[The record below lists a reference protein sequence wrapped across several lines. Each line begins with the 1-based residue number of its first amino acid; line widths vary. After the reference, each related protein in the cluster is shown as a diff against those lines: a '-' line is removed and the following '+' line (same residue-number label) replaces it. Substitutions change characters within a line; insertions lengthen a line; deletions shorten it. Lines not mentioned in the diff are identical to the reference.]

1 MTKKTRTTSLILILV
16 VALLAAI
23 VAGTSVSRY
32 VFDSNDNIVGTFTNL
47 YFSHNGDGT
56 TAIMEE
62 ETPGG
67 DYVGYIS
74 LTAFNYETD
83 SNGTTHV
90 TPRQIQYRF
99 VGIGDIVGFD
109 ENTNTFTDD
118 WGTTYQL
125 DGAVVAN
132 SDNYS
137 FEPVDESGGNGYD
150 TSASGGEPYD
160 RCSLG
165 GETTTDAAGEE
176 VGVQA
181 SDTNMIKITRNA
193 DVGDLTDTETFYI
206 IIEITSPYQEYAFF
220 EVDASTSLIAVAN
233 SGTNSNDNYF
243 GYDQLTLN
251 IQTAREYGYTTDNNV
266 QVDSSLPA
274 MVTLTWTSQTA
285 VIFDYDRLITDT
297 EGNFTAL
304 TSVLTPPSTD
314 GGSFTGTWPSSGGW
328 YAVST
333 TTTTEGTTTATTT
346 VTLFLPQASN
356 LNLYFYVPESY
367 TCTIAAWF
375 YDNNNSTSANGI
387 YTYTEI
393 AGADHGGIVAET

>member
-32 VFDSNDNIVGTFTNL
+32 VFDSNDNIVGNFTNL

-62 ETPGG
+62 ETTGG

-83 SNGTTHV
+83 SNGATHV

-99 VGIGDIVGFD
+99 VGIDDIVNFD
-109 ENTNTFTDD
+109 RENNTFTDD
-118 WGTTYQL
+118 WGTVYQL
-125 DGAVVAN
+125 TNSAAVAASTYYTV
-132 SDNYS
+132 
-137 FEPVDESGGNGYD
+137 EPVDESGSVISENL
-150 TSASGGEPYD
+150 
-160 RCSLG
+160 SLG
-165 GETTTDAAGEE
+165 GQTTTDAAGEE

-233 SGTNSNDNYF
+233 SGTNSNDTYF

-297 EGNFTAL
+297 EGNFTSLAAGDI
-304 TSVLTPPSTD
+304 PSTD

-328 YAVST
+328 YAVSA
-333 TTTTEGTTTATTT
+333 TTTTEGTTTAITT

-375 YDNNNSTSANGI
+375 YDNNNGTSANGI

-393 AGADHGGIVAET
+393 AGADNDRVVADT

>member
-1 MTKKTRTTSLILILV
+1 MTKKTRTTSLILLLV
-16 VALLAAI
+16 VALLAAV

-32 VFDSNDNIVGTFTNL
+32 VFDSNDSIVGTFTNL

-62 ETPGG
+62 ETTGG

-99 VGIGDIVGFD
+99 VGIDDIVNFD
-109 ENTNTFTDD
+109 RENNTFTDD

-137 FEPVDESGGNGYD
+137 FEPVDESGSVISENL
-150 TSASGGEPYD
+150 
-160 RCSLG
+160 SLG
-165 GETTTDAAGEE
+165 GQTTTDAAGEE

-181 SDTNMIKITRNA
+181 SDTNMIKITRSA

-251 IQTAREYGYTTDNNV
+251 IQTAREYGYTTESSVD
-266 QVDSSLPA
+266 VDSSLPA

-333 TTTTEGTTTATTT
+333 TTTTDGTTTATTT

-387 YTYTEI
+387 YSYTEI
-393 AGADHGGIVAET
+393 AGADEDRVVAET

>member
-1 MTKKTRTTSLILILV
+1 MTKKTRTTSLILLLV

-32 VFDSNDNIVGTFTNL
+32 VFDSNDNIVGNFTNL
-47 YFSHNGDGT
+47 YFSHNGNGT

-62 ETPGG
+62 ETTGG

-99 VGIGDIVGFD
+99 VGIETIGL
-109 ENTNTFTDD
+109 NTDNTFTDD
-118 WGTTYQL
+118 WGTVYQL
-125 DGAVVAN
+125 TNSAAVTASTYYTV
-132 SDNYS
+132 
-137 FEPVDESGGNGYD
+137 EPVDESGGNGYD

-165 GETTTDAAGEE
+165 GQTTTDAAGEE

-181 SDTNMIKITRNA
+181 SDTNMIKITRSA
-193 DVGDLTDTETFYI
+193 SAGALSDTETFYI

-297 EGNFTAL
+297 EGNFTSLAAGDI
-304 TSVLTPPSTD
+304 PSTD

-375 YDNNNSTSANGI
+375 YDNNTDTVANGI

-393 AGADHGGIVAET
+393 AGADEDRVVAET

>member
-1 MTKKTRTTSLILILV
+1 MTKKTRTTSLILLLV

-62 ETPGG
+62 ETTG

-99 VGIGDIVGFD
+99 VGIDDIVNFD
-109 ENTNTFTDD
+109 RENNTFTDD

-137 FEPVDESGGNGYD
+137 FEPVDESGSVISENL
-150 TSASGGEPYD
+150 E
-160 RCSLG
+160 LG
-165 GETTTDAAGEE
+165 GQTTTDAAGEE

-297 EGNFTAL
+297 EGNFTSLAAGDI
-304 TSVLTPPSTD
+304 PSTD

-333 TTTTEGTTTATTT
+333 TTTTDGTTTATTT

-375 YDNNNSTSANGI
+375 AVPDGDNAYNVYS
-387 YTYTEI
+387 YTEI
-393 AGADHGGIVAET
+393 AGADDDRVVAET

>member
-1 MTKKTRTTSLILILV
+1 MTKKTRTTSLILLLV

-181 SDTNMIKITRNA
+181 SDTNMIKITRSA
-193 DVGDLTDTETFYI
+193 SAGALSDTETFYI

-285 VIFDYDRLITDT
+285 VIFDSDRLITDT
-297 EGNFTAL
+297 EGNFTSLAAGDI
-304 TSVLTPPSTD
+304 PSTD

-375 YDNNNSTSANGI
+375 AVPDGDNAYNVYS
-387 YTYTEI
+387 YTEI
-393 AGADHGGIVAET
+393 AGADDDRVVAET

>member
-1 MTKKTRTTSLILILV
+1 MTKKTRTTSLILLLV

-32 VFDSNDNIVGTFTNL
+32 VFDSNDNIVGNFTNL

-62 ETPGG
+62 ETTGG

-83 SNGTTHV
+83 SNGATHV

-99 VGIGDIVGFD
+99 VGIGTIGL
-109 ENTNTFTDD
+109 NTDNTFTDD
-118 WGTTYQL
+118 WGTVYQL
-125 DGAVVAN
+125 TNSAAVTA
-132 SDNYS
+132 STYYT
-137 FEPVDESGGNGYD
+137 FEPVDESGSVISENL
-150 TSASGGEPYD
+150 
-160 RCSLG
+160 SLG
-165 GETTTDAAGEE
+165 GQTTTDAAGEE

-181 SDTNMIKITRNA
+181 SDTNMIKITRSA
-193 DVGDLTDTETFYI
+193 SAGALSDTETFYI

-367 TCTIAAWF
+367 TCKIAAWF
-375 YDNNNSTSANGI
+375 YDNNTDTSANGI
-387 YTYTEI
+387 YSYTEI
-393 AGADHGGIVAET
+393 AGADDGGIVAKT

>member
-32 VFDSNDNIVGTFTNL
+32 VFDSNDNIVGNFTNL

-62 ETPGG
+62 ETTGG

-99 VGIGDIVGFD
+99 VGIETIGL
-109 ENTNTFTDD
+109 NTDNTFTDD
-118 WGTTYQL
+118 WGTVYQL
-125 DGAVVAN
+125 TNSAAVAASTYYTV
-132 SDNYS
+132 
-137 FEPVDESGGNGYD
+137 EPVDESGSVISENLK
-150 TSASGGEPYD
+150 
-160 RCSLG
+160 LG
-165 GETTTDAAGEE
+165 GQTTTDAAGEE

-193 DVGDLTDTETFYI
+193 DAGDLTDTETFYI

-233 SGTNSNDNYF
+233 SGTNSNDTYF

-251 IQTAREYGYTTDNNV
+251 IQTAREYGYTTESSVD
-266 QVDSSLPA
+266 VDSSLPA

-285 VIFDYDRLITDT
+285 VIFDSDRLITDT

-314 GGSFTGTWPSSGGW
+314 GGSFTGTWPSSGSW
-328 YAVST
+328 YAVSAT
-333 TTTTEGTTTATTT
+333 TTTDGTTTATTT

-393 AGADHGGIVAET
+393 AGADYGGIVAET

>member
-32 VFDSNDNIVGTFTNL
+32 VFDSNDNIVGNFTNL

-62 ETPGG
+62 ETTG

-99 VGIGDIVGFD
+99 VGIGTIGL
-109 ENTNTFTDD
+109 NTDNTFTDD
-118 WGTTYQL
+118 WGTVYQL
-125 DGAVVAN
+125 TNSAAVAASTYYTV
-132 SDNYS
+132 
-137 FEPVDESGGNGYD
+137 EPVGESGSVISENL
-150 TSASGGEPYD
+150 E
-160 RCSLG
+160 LG
-165 GETTTDAAGEE
+165 GQTTTDAAGEE

-181 SDTNMIKITRNA
+181 SDTNMIKITRSA
-193 DVGDLTDTETFYI
+193 SAGALTDTETFYI

-233 SGTNSNDNYF
+233 SGTNSNDTYF
-243 GYDQLTLN
+243 GYNQIALN

-297 EGNFTAL
+297 EGNFTSLAAGDI
-304 TSVLTPPSTD
+304 PSTD

-333 TTTTEGTTTATTT
+333 TTTTDGTTTATTT

-387 YTYTEI
+387 YSYTEI
-393 AGADHGGIVAET
+393 AGADGDRVVAET

>member
-1 MTKKTRTTSLILILV
+1 MTKKTRTTSLILLLV

-32 VFDSNDNIVGTFTNL
+32 VFDSNDNIVGNFTNL

-62 ETPGG
+62 ETTGG

-99 VGIGDIVGFD
+99 VEIGTIGL
-109 ENTNTFTDD
+109 NTDNTFTDD
-118 WGTTYQL
+118 WGTVYQL
-125 DGAVVAN
+125 TNSAAVAASTYYTV
-132 SDNYS
+132 
-137 FEPVDESGGNGYD
+137 EPVDESGSVISENL
-150 TSASGGEPYD
+150 
-160 RCSLG
+160 SLG
-165 GETTTDAAGEE
+165 GQTTTDAAGEE

-193 DVGDLTDTETFYI
+193 DAGDLTDTETFYI

-233 SGTNSNDNYF
+233 SGTNSNDTYF

-251 IQTAREYGYTTDNNV
+251 IQTAREYGYTTESSVD
-266 QVDSSLPA
+266 VDSSLPA

-304 TSVLTPPSTD
+304 TNVLTPPSTD

-328 YAVST
+328 YAVSAT
-333 TTTTEGTTTATTT
+333 TTTDGTTTAITT

-375 YDNNNSTSANGI
+375 YDNNTDTVANGI

-393 AGADHGGIVAET
+393 AGADGDRVVAET

>member
-62 ETPGG
+62 ETTS

-165 GETTTDAAGEE
+165 GQTTTDAAGEE

-181 SDTNMIKITRNA
+181 SDTNMIKITRSA
-193 DVGDLTDTETFYI
+193 SAGALSDTETFYI

-285 VIFDYDRLITDT
+285 VIFDSDRLITDT

-314 GGSFTGTWPSSGGW
+314 GGSFTGNWPSSGGW

-333 TTTTEGTTTATTT
+333 TTTTDGTTTATTT

-387 YTYTEI
+387 YSYTEI
-393 AGADHGGIVAET
+393 AGADYGGVVAET

>member
-1 MTKKTRTTSLILILV
+1 MTKKTRTTSLILLLV

-62 ETPGG
+62 ETTGG

-99 VGIGDIVGFD
+99 VGIDDIVNFD
-109 ENTNTFTDD
+109 SENNTFTDD

-137 FEPVDESGGNGYD
+137 FEPVDESGSVISENL
-150 TSASGGEPYD
+150 E
-160 RCSLG
+160 LG
-165 GETTTDAAGEE
+165 GQTTTDAAGEE

-193 DVGDLTDTETFYI
+193 DAGDLTDTETFYI

-285 VIFDYDRLITDT
+285 VIFDSDRLITDT

-328 YAVST
+328 YAVSA

-393 AGADHGGIVAET
+393 AGADYDGIVAET

>member
-1 MTKKTRTTSLILILV
+1 MTKKTRTTSLILLLV

-32 VFDSNDNIVGTFTNL
+32 VFDSNDNIVGNFTNL

-62 ETPGG
+62 ETTGG

-99 VGIGDIVGFD
+99 VGIGTIGL
-109 ENTNTFTDD
+109 NTDNTFTDD
-118 WGTTYQL
+118 WGTVYQL
-125 DGAVVAN
+125 TNSAAVTASTYYTV
-132 SDNYS
+132 
-137 FEPVDESGGNGYD
+137 EPVDESGGNGYD

-165 GETTTDAAGEE
+165 GQTTTDAAGEE

-297 EGNFTAL
+297 EGNFTSLAAGDI
-304 TSVLTPPSTD
+304 PSTD

-328 YAVST
+328 YAVSA

-375 YDNNNSTSANGI
+375 AVPDGDNAYNVYS
-387 YTYTEI
+387 YTEI
-393 AGADHGGIVAET
+393 AGADEDRVVADT

>member
-1 MTKKTRTTSLILILV
+1 MTKKTRTTSLILLLV

-32 VFDSNDNIVGTFTNL
+32 VFDSNDNIVGNFTNL

-62 ETPGG
+62 ETTGG

-99 VGIGDIVGFD
+99 VGIETIGL
-109 ENTNTFTDD
+109 NTDNTFTDD
-118 WGTTYQL
+118 WGTVYQL
-125 DGAVVAN
+125 TNSAAVAASTYYTV
-132 SDNYS
+132 
-137 FEPVDESGGNGYD
+137 EPVGESGSVISENL
-150 TSASGGEPYD
+150 E
-160 RCSLG
+160 LG
-165 GETTTDAAGEE
+165 GQTTTDAAGEE

-251 IQTAREYGYTTDNNV
+251 IQTAREYGYTTESSVD
-266 QVDSSLPA
+266 VDSSLPA

-297 EGNFTAL
+297 EDNFTAL

-328 YAVST
+328 HAVST
-333 TTTTEGTTTATTT
+333 TTTTDGTTTATTT

-375 YDNNNSTSANGI
+375 YDNNTDTSANGI

-393 AGADHGGIVAET
+393 AGADGDRVVAET

>member
-1 MTKKTRTTSLILILV
+1 MTKKTRTTSLILLLV

-99 VGIGDIVGFD
+99 VGIGTIGL
-109 ENTNTFTDD
+109 NTDNTFTDD

-125 DGAVVAN
+125 DGEFVDN
-132 SDNYS
+132 SYNYS

-165 GETTTDAAGEE
+165 GQTTTDAAGEE

-193 DVGDLTDTETFYI
+193 YAGDLTDTETFYI

-251 IQTAREYGYTTDNNV
+251 IQTAREYGYTTESSVD
-266 QVDSSLPA
+266 VDSSLPA

-285 VIFDYDRLITDT
+285 VIFDSDRLITDT

-328 YAVST
+328 YAVSA

-375 YDNNNSTSANGI
+375 YDNNTDTVANGI

-393 AGADHGGIVAET
+393 AGADGDRVVAET

>member
-32 VFDSNDNIVGTFTNL
+32 VFDSNDNIVGNFTNL

-62 ETPGG
+62 ETTGG

-99 VGIGDIVGFD
+99 VGIETIGL
-109 ENTNTFTDD
+109 NTDNTFTDD
-118 WGTTYQL
+118 WGTVYQL
-125 DGAVVAN
+125 TNSAAVAASTYYTV
-132 SDNYS
+132 
-137 FEPVDESGGNGYD
+137 EPVGESGSVISENL
-150 TSASGGEPYD
+150 E
-160 RCSLG
+160 LG
-165 GETTTDAAGEE
+165 GQTTTDAAGEE

-181 SDTNMIKITRNA
+181 SDTNMIKITRSA
-193 DVGDLTDTETFYI
+193 SAGALSDTETFYI

-375 YDNNNSTSANGI
+375 AVPDGDNAYNVYS
-387 YTYTEI
+387 YTEI
-393 AGADHGGIVAET
+393 AGADNDRVVADT

>member
-1 MTKKTRTTSLILILV
+1 MTKKTRTTSLILLLV

-165 GETTTDAAGEE
+165 GQTTTDAAGEE

-193 DVGDLTDTETFYI
+193 DAGDLTDTETFYI

-285 VIFDYDRLITDT
+285 VIFDSDRLITDT

-314 GGSFTGTWPSSGGW
+314 GGSFTGNWPSSGGW

-333 TTTTEGTTTATTT
+333 TTTTDGTTTATTT

-387 YTYTEI
+387 YSYTEI
-393 AGADHGGIVAET
+393 AGADGDRVVAET

>member
-1 MTKKTRTTSLILILV
+1 MTKKTRTTSLILLLV

-32 VFDSNDNIVGTFTNL
+32 VFDSNDNIVGNFTNL

-62 ETPGG
+62 ETTGG

-99 VGIGDIVGFD
+99 VGIETIGL
-109 ENTNTFTDD
+109 NTDNTFTDD
-118 WGTTYQL
+118 WGTVYQL
-125 DGAVVAN
+125 TNSAAVAASTYYTV
-132 SDNYS
+132 
-137 FEPVDESGGNGYD
+137 EPVDESGGNGYD

-165 GETTTDAAGEE
+165 GQTTTDAAGEE

-193 DVGDLTDTETFYI
+193 NAGDLTDTETFYI

-233 SGTNSNDNYF
+233 SGTNSNDTYF

-333 TTTTEGTTTATTT
+333 TTTTDGTTTATTT

-375 YDNNNSTSANGI
+375 AVPDEDNAYNVYS
-387 YTYTEI
+387 YTEI
-393 AGADHGGIVAET
+393 TGADYDGIVAET

>member
-1 MTKKTRTTSLILILV
+1 MTKKTRTTSLILLLV

-32 VFDSNDNIVGTFTNL
+32 VFDSNDNIVGNFTNL

-62 ETPGG
+62 ETTGG

-99 VGIGDIVGFD
+99 VGIETIGL
-109 ENTNTFTDD
+109 NTDNTFTDD
-118 WGTTYQL
+118 WGTVYQL
-125 DGAVVAN
+125 TNSAAVAASTYYTV
-132 SDNYS
+132 
-137 FEPVDESGGNGYD
+137 EPVGESGSVISENL
-150 TSASGGEPYD
+150 E
-160 RCSLG
+160 LG
-165 GETTTDAAGEE
+165 GQTTTDAAGEE

-181 SDTNMIKITRNA
+181 SDTNMIKITRSA
-193 DVGDLTDTETFYI
+193 SAGALTDTETFYI

-233 SGTNSNDNYF
+233 SGTNSNDTYF

-297 EGNFTAL
+297 EGNFTSLAAGDI
-304 TSVLTPPSTD
+304 PSTD

-333 TTTTEGTTTATTT
+333 TTTIEGTTTATTT

-367 TCTIAAWF
+367 TCKIAAWF
-375 YDNNNSTSANGI
+375 AVPDGDNAYNVYS
-387 YTYTEI
+387 YTEI
-393 AGADHGGIVAET
+393 AGADGDRVVAET

>member
-1 MTKKTRTTSLILILV
+1 MTKKTRTTSLILLLV

-32 VFDSNDNIVGTFTNL
+32 VFDSNDNIVGNFTNL

-62 ETPGG
+62 ETTGG

-109 ENTNTFTDD
+109 KNTNTFTDD

-165 GETTTDAAGEE
+165 GQTTTDAAGEE

-220 EVDASTSLIAVAN
+220 EVDASTSLIAIAN

-333 TTTTEGTTTATTT
+333 TTTTEGITTATTT

-375 YDNNNSTSANGI
+375 AVPDGDNAYNVYS
-387 YTYTEI
+387 YTEI
-393 AGADHGGIVAET
+393 AGADEDRVVADT

>member
-32 VFDSNDNIVGTFTNL
+32 VFDSNDNIVGNFTNL

-62 ETPGG
+62 ETTGG

-99 VGIGDIVGFD
+99 VGIETIGL
-109 ENTNTFTDD
+109 NTDNTFTDD
-118 WGTTYQL
+118 WGTVYQL
-125 DGAVVAN
+125 TNSAAVAASTYYTV
-132 SDNYS
+132 
-137 FEPVDESGGNGYD
+137 EPVDESGSVISENL
-150 TSASGGEPYD
+150 E
-160 RCSLG
+160 LG
-165 GETTTDAAGEE
+165 GQTTTDAAGEE

-193 DVGDLTDTETFYI
+193 YAGDLTDTETFYI

-233 SGTNSNDNYF
+233 SGTNSNDTYF

-251 IQTAREYGYTTDNNV
+251 IQTAREYGYTTESSVD
-266 QVDSSLPA
+266 VDSSLPA

-285 VIFDYDRLITDT
+285 VIFDSDRLITDT

-314 GGSFTGTWPSSGGW
+314 GGSFTGNWPSSGGW
-328 YAVST
+328 YAVSA
-333 TTTTEGTTTATTT
+333 TTTTEGTTTATTM

>member
-1 MTKKTRTTSLILILV
+1 MTKKTRTTSLILLLV

-62 ETPGG
+62 ETTG

-99 VGIGDIVGFD
+99 VGIDDIVNFD
-109 ENTNTFTDD
+109 RENNTFTDD

-137 FEPVDESGGNGYD
+137 FEPVDESGSVISENL
-150 TSASGGEPYD
+150 E
-160 RCSLG
+160 LG
-165 GETTTDAAGEE
+165 GQTTTDAAGEE

-181 SDTNMIKITRNA
+181 SDTNMIKITRSA
-193 DVGDLTDTETFYI
+193 SAGALSDTETFYI

-233 SGTNSNDNYF
+233 SGTNSNDTYF

-297 EGNFTAL
+297 EDNFTAL

-314 GGSFTGTWPSSGGW
+314 GGSFTGNWPSSGGW
-328 YAVST
+328 HAVST
-333 TTTTEGTTTATTT
+333 TTTTDGTTTATTT

-387 YTYTEI
+387 YSYTEI
-393 AGADHGGIVAET
+393 AGADYAGIVAKT

>member
-1 MTKKTRTTSLILILV
+1 MTKKTRTTSLILLLV

-62 ETPGG
+62 ETTG

-99 VGIGDIVGFD
+99 VGIDDIVNFD
-109 ENTNTFTDD
+109 RENNTFTDD

-137 FEPVDESGGNGYD
+137 FEPVDESGSVISENL
-150 TSASGGEPYD
+150 E
-160 RCSLG
+160 LG
-165 GETTTDAAGEE
+165 GQTTTDAAGEE

-220 EVDASTSLIAVAN
+220 EVDASTSLIAIAN
-233 SGTNSNDNYF
+233 SGTNSNDTYF

-251 IQTAREYGYTTDNNV
+251 IQTAREYGYTTESS
-266 QVDSSLPA
+266 VDVNSSLPA

-314 GGSFTGTWPSSGGW
+314 GGSFTGTWPPSGGW

-367 TCTIAAWF
+367 TCKIAAWF

-387 YTYTEI
+387 YSYTEI
-393 AGADHGGIVAET
+393 AGADGDRVVAET

>member
-1 MTKKTRTTSLILILV
+1 MTKKTRTTSLILLLV

-32 VFDSNDNIVGTFTNL
+32 VFDSNDNIVGNFTNL

-62 ETPGG
+62 ETTGG

-99 VGIGDIVGFD
+99 VGIETIGL
-109 ENTNTFTDD
+109 NTDNTFTDD
-118 WGTTYQL
+118 WGTVYQL
-125 DGAVVAN
+125 TNSAAVAASTYYTV
-132 SDNYS
+132 
-137 FEPVDESGGNGYD
+137 EPVGESGSVISENL
-150 TSASGGEPYD
+150 E
-160 RCSLG
+160 LG
-165 GETTTDAAGEE
+165 GQTTTDAAGEE

-193 DVGDLTDTETFYI
+193 YAGDLTDTETFYI

-233 SGTNSNDNYF
+233 SGTNSNDTYF

-251 IQTAREYGYTTDNNV
+251 IQTAREYGYTTESSVD
-266 QVDSSLPA
+266 VDSSLPA

-285 VIFDYDRLITDT
+285 VIFDSDRLITDT

-328 YAVST
+328 YAVSA

>member
-32 VFDSNDNIVGTFTNL
+32 VFDSNDNIVGNFTNL

-62 ETPGG
+62 ETTGG

-99 VGIGDIVGFD
+99 VGIGTIGL
-109 ENTNTFTDD
+109 NTDNTFTDD
-118 WGTTYQL
+118 WGTVYQL
-125 DGAVVAN
+125 TNSAAVTASTYYTV
-132 SDNYS
+132 
-137 FEPVDESGGNGYD
+137 EPVDESGGNGYD

-160 RCSLG
+160 HCSLG
-165 GETTTDAAGEE
+165 GQTTTDAAGEE

-285 VIFDYDRLITDT
+285 VIFDSDRLITDT

-314 GGSFTGTWPSSGGW
+314 GGSFTGTWPPSGGW

-375 YDNNNSTSANGI
+375 AVPDGDNAYNVYS
-387 YTYTEI
+387 YTEI
-393 AGADHGGIVAET
+393 AGADEDRVVADT

>member
-1 MTKKTRTTSLILILV
+1 MTKKTRTTSLILLLV

-32 VFDSNDNIVGTFTNL
+32 VFDSNDNIVGNFTNL

-62 ETPGG
+62 ETTG

-99 VGIGDIVGFD
+99 VGIGTIGL
-109 ENTNTFTDD
+109 NTDNTFTDD
-118 WGTTYQL
+118 WGTVYQL
-125 DGAVVAN
+125 TNSAAVTASTYYTV
-132 SDNYS
+132 
-137 FEPVDESGGNGYD
+137 EPVDESGGNGYD

-181 SDTNMIKITRNA
+181 SDTNMIKITRSA
-193 DVGDLTDTETFYI
+193 SAGALSDTETFYI

-297 EGNFTAL
+297 EGNFTSLAAGDI
-304 TSVLTPPSTD
+304 PSTD
-314 GGSFTGTWPSSGGW
+314 GGSFTETWPSSGGW

-367 TCTIAAWF
+367 TCKIAAWF
-375 YDNNNSTSANGI
+375 AVPDGDNAYNVYS
-387 YTYTEI
+387 YTEI
-393 AGADHGGIVAET
+393 AGADGDRVVAET

>member
-99 VGIGDIVGFD
+99 VGIGTIGL
-109 ENTNTFTDD
+109 NTDNTFTDD
-118 WGTTYQL
+118 WGTVYQL
-125 DGAVVAN
+125 TNSAAVTASTYYTV
-132 SDNYS
+132 
-137 FEPVDESGGNGYD
+137 EPVDESGSVISENL
-150 TSASGGEPYD
+150 E
-160 RCSLG
+160 LG
-165 GETTTDAAGEE
+165 GQTTTDAAGEE

-181 SDTNMIKITRNA
+181 SDTNMIKITRSA
-193 DVGDLTDTETFYI
+193 SAGALSDTETFYI

-297 EGNFTAL
+297 EGNFTSLAAGDI
-304 TSVLTPPSTD
+304 PSTD

-328 YAVST
+328 YTVST

-367 TCTIAAWF
+367 TCKIAAWF
-375 YDNNNSTSANGI
+375 AVPDGDNAYNVYS
-387 YTYTEI
+387 YTEI
-393 AGADHGGIVAET
+393 AGADDDRVVADT

>member
-32 VFDSNDNIVGTFTNL
+32 VFDSNDNIVGNFTNL

-62 ETPGG
+62 ETTGG

-99 VGIGDIVGFD
+99 VGIETIGL
-109 ENTNTFTDD
+109 NTDNTFTDD
-118 WGTTYQL
+118 WGTVYQL
-125 DGAVVAN
+125 TNSAAVAASTYYTV
-132 SDNYS
+132 
-137 FEPVDESGGNGYD
+137 EPVDESGSVISENL
-150 TSASGGEPYD
+150 
-160 RCSLG
+160 SLG
-165 GETTTDAAGEE
+165 GQTTTDAAGEE

-193 DVGDLTDTETFYI
+193 GAGDLTDTETFYI

-243 GYDQLTLN
+243 GYDRLTLN

-314 GGSFTGTWPSSGGW
+314 GGSFTETWPSSGGW

-367 TCTIAAWF
+367 TCKIAAWF
-375 YDNNNSTSANGI
+375 AVPDGDNTYNVYS
-387 YTYTEI
+387 YTEI
-393 AGADHGGIVAET
+393 AGADNDRVVADT

>member
-32 VFDSNDNIVGTFTNL
+32 VFDSNDNIVGNFTNL

-137 FEPVDESGGNGYD
+137 FEPVDESGSVISENL
-150 TSASGGEPYD
+150 E
-160 RCSLG
+160 LG
-165 GETTTDAAGEE
+165 GQTTTDAAGEE

-233 SGTNSNDNYF
+233 SGTNSNDTYF

-297 EGNFTAL
+297 EGNFKAL

-367 TCTIAAWF
+367 TCKIAAWF
-375 YDNNNSTSANGI
+375 YDNNTDTSANGS
-387 YTYTEI
+387 YSYTEI
-393 AGADHGGIVAET
+393 AGADNDRVVADT

>member
-1 MTKKTRTTSLILILV
+1 MTKKTRTTSLILLLV

-32 VFDSNDNIVGTFTNL
+32 VFDSNDNIVGNFTNL

-62 ETPGG
+62 ETTGG

-99 VGIGDIVGFD
+99 VGIETIGL
-109 ENTNTFTDD
+109 NTDNTFTDD
-118 WGTTYQL
+118 WGTVYQL
-125 DGAVVAN
+125 TNSAAVAASTYYTV
-132 SDNYS
+132 
-137 FEPVDESGGNGYD
+137 EPVDESGSVISENL
-150 TSASGGEPYD
+150 E
-160 RCSLG
+160 LG
-165 GETTTDAAGEE
+165 GQTTTDAAGEE

-233 SGTNSNDNYF
+233 SGTNSNDTYF

-297 EGNFTAL
+297 EGNFTSLAAGDI
-304 TSVLTPPSTD
+304 PSTD

-328 YAVST
+328 HAVST

-367 TCTIAAWF
+367 TCKIAAWF
-375 YDNNNSTSANGI
+375 AVPDGDNAYNVYS
-387 YTYTEI
+387 YTEI
-393 AGADHGGIVAET
+393 AGADNDRVVADT

>member
-1 MTKKTRTTSLILILV
+1 MTKKTRTTSLILLLV

-62 ETPGG
+62 ETTGG

-99 VGIGDIVGFD
+99 VGIDDIVNFD
-109 ENTNTFTDD
+109 RENNTFTDD

-137 FEPVDESGGNGYD
+137 FEPVDESGSVISENL
-150 TSASGGEPYD
+150 E
-160 RCSLG
+160 LG
-165 GETTTDAAGEE
+165 GQTTTDAAGEE

-243 GYDQLTLN
+243 GYNQLTLN
-251 IQTAREYGYTTDNNV
+251 IQTAREYGYTTESSVD
-266 QVDSSLPA
+266 VDSSLPA
-274 MVTLTWTSQTA
+274 MVTLTWTSQAA

-328 YAVST
+328 HAVST

-367 TCTIAAWF
+367 TCKIAAWF

-387 YTYTEI
+387 YSYTEI
-393 AGADHGGIVAET
+393 AGADYDGIVAET

>member
-1 MTKKTRTTSLILILV
+1 MTKKTRTTSLILLLV

-62 ETPGG
+62 ETTGG

-99 VGIGDIVGFD
+99 VGIETIGL
-109 ENTNTFTDD
+109 NTDNTFTDD
-118 WGTTYQL
+118 WGTVYQL

-285 VIFDYDRLITDT
+285 VIFDSDRLITDT

-333 TTTTEGTTTATTT
+333 TTTTEGITTATTT

-375 YDNNNSTSANGI
+375 AVPDGDNAYNVYS
-387 YTYTEI
+387 YTEI
-393 AGADHGGIVAET
+393 AGADEDRVVADT

>member
-1 MTKKTRTTSLILILV
+1 MTKKTRTTSLILLLV

-83 SNGTTHV
+83 SDGATHV

-99 VGIGDIVGFD
+99 VGIGGIVNFD
-109 ENTNTFTDD
+109 RENNTFTDD
-118 WGTTYQL
+118 WGTVYQL

-137 FEPVDESGGNGYD
+137 FEPVGESGSVISENL
-150 TSASGGEPYD
+150 E
-160 RCSLG
+160 LG
-165 GETTTDAAGEE
+165 GQTTTDAAGEE

-193 DVGDLTDTETFYI
+193 GAGDLTDTETFYI

-233 SGTNSNDNYF
+233 SGTNSNDTYF

-285 VIFDYDRLITDT
+285 VIFDSDRLITDT

-314 GGSFTGTWPSSGGW
+314 GGSFTGNWPSSGGW
-328 YAVST
+328 YAVSA
-333 TTTTEGTTTATTT
+333 TTTTEGTTTATTM

>member
-1 MTKKTRTTSLILILV
+1 MTKKTRTTSLILLLV

-32 VFDSNDNIVGTFTNL
+32 VFDSNDNIVGNFTNL

-62 ETPGG
+62 ETTGG

-99 VGIGDIVGFD
+99 VGIETIGL
-109 ENTNTFTDD
+109 NTDNTFTDD
-118 WGTTYQL
+118 WGTVYQL
-125 DGAVVAN
+125 TNSAAVAASTYYTV
-132 SDNYS
+132 
-137 FEPVDESGGNGYD
+137 EPVGESGSVISENL
-150 TSASGGEPYD
+150 E
-160 RCSLG
+160 LG
-165 GETTTDAAGEE
+165 GQTTTDAAGEE

-181 SDTNMIKITRNA
+181 SDTNMIKITRSA
-193 DVGDLTDTETFYI
+193 SAGALSDTETFYI

-233 SGTNSNDNYF
+233 SGTNSNDTYF

-266 QVDSSLPA
+266 QVDSSLTA
-274 MVTLTWTSQTA
+274 MVTLIWTSQTA

-375 YDNNNSTSANGI
+375 YDNNTDTVANGI

-393 AGADHGGIVAET
+393 AGADGDRVVAET

>member
-1 MTKKTRTTSLILILV
+1 MTKKTRTTSLILLLV

-32 VFDSNDNIVGTFTNL
+32 VFDSNDNIVGNFTNL

-62 ETPGG
+62 ETTGG

-83 SNGTTHV
+83 SNGATHV

-99 VGIGDIVGFD
+99 VGIETIGL
-109 ENTNTFTDD
+109 NTDNTFTDD
-118 WGTTYQL
+118 WGTVYQL
-125 DGAVVAN
+125 TNSAAVTASTYYTV
-132 SDNYS
+132 
-137 FEPVDESGGNGYD
+137 EPVDESGSVISENL
-150 TSASGGEPYD
+150 E
-160 RCSLG
+160 LG
-165 GETTTDAAGEE
+165 GQTTTDAAGEE

-193 DVGDLTDTETFYI
+193 YAGDLTDTETFYI

-297 EGNFTAL
+297 EGNFKAL

-387 YTYTEI
+387 YYYTEI
-393 AGADHGGIVAET
+393 AGADYDGIVAET

>member
-1 MTKKTRTTSLILILV
+1 MTKKTRTTSLILLLV

-32 VFDSNDNIVGTFTNL
+32 VFDSNDNIVGNFTNL

-62 ETPGG
+62 ETTG

-99 VGIGDIVGFD
+99 VGIGTIGL
-109 ENTNTFTDD
+109 NTDNTFTDD
-118 WGTTYQL
+118 WGTVYQL
-125 DGAVVAN
+125 TNSAAVTASTYYTV
-132 SDNYS
+132 
-137 FEPVDESGGNGYD
+137 EPVDESGSVISENL
-150 TSASGGEPYD
+150 E
-160 RCSLG
+160 LG
-165 GETTTDAAGEE
+165 GQTTTDAAGEE

-285 VIFDYDRLITDT
+285 VIFDSDRLITDT

-375 YDNNNSTSANGI
+375 YDNNSTSANGI
-387 YTYTEI
+387 YSYTEI
-393 AGADHGGIVAET
+393 AGADYGGIVAET

>member
-1 MTKKTRTTSLILILV
+1 MTKKTRTTSLILLLV

-62 ETPGG
+62 ETTGG

-99 VGIGDIVGFD
+99 VGIDDIVNFD
-109 ENTNTFTDD
+109 SENNTFTDD

-137 FEPVDESGGNGYD
+137 FEPVDESGSVISENL
-150 TSASGGEPYD
+150 E
-160 RCSLG
+160 LG
-165 GETTTDAAGEE
+165 GQTTTDAAGEE

-193 DVGDLTDTETFYI
+193 YAGDLTDTETFYI

-233 SGTNSNDNYF
+233 SGTTSNDTYF
-243 GYDQLTLN
+243 GYNQIALN

-285 VIFDYDRLITDT
+285 VIFDSDRLITDT
-297 EGNFTAL
+297 EGNFTSLAAGDI
-304 TSVLTPPSTD
+304 PSTD

-328 YAVST
+328 YAVSA

-367 TCTIAAWF
+367 TCKIAAWF
-375 YDNNNSTSANGI
+375 AVPDGDNAYNVYS
-387 YTYTEI
+387 YTEI
-393 AGADHGGIVAET
+393 AGADEDRVVAET

>member
-1 MTKKTRTTSLILILV
+1 M
-16 VALLAAI
+16 ALLAAV

-32 VFDSNDNIVGTFTNL
+32 VFDSNDSIVGTFTNL

-62 ETPGG
+62 ETTGG
-67 DYVGYIS
+67 GYVGYIS

-83 SNGTTHV
+83 SEGATHV

-99 VGIGDIVGFD
+99 VGIGDIVNFD
-109 ENTNTFTDD
+109 SENNTFTDD

-137 FEPVDESGGNGYD
+137 FEPVDESGSVISENL
-150 TSASGGEPYD
+150 E
-160 RCSLG
+160 LG
-165 GETTTDAAGEE
+165 GQTTTDAAGEE

-367 TCTIAAWF
+367 TCKIAAWF
-375 YDNNNSTSANGI
+375 AVPDGDNAYNVYSYI
-387 YTYTEI
+387 EI
-393 AGADHGGIVAET
+393 AGADDDRVVADT

>member
-1 MTKKTRTTSLILILV
+1 MTKKTRTTSLILLLV

-32 VFDSNDNIVGTFTNL
+32 VFDSNDNIVGNFTNL

-62 ETPGG
+62 ETTGG

-83 SNGTTHV
+83 SNVTTHV

-99 VGIGDIVGFD
+99 VGIETIGL
-109 ENTNTFTDD
+109 NTDNTFTDD
-118 WGTTYQL
+118 WGTVYQL
-125 DGAVVAN
+125 TNSAAVAASTYYTV
-132 SDNYS
+132 
-137 FEPVDESGGNGYD
+137 EPVDESGSVISENL
-150 TSASGGEPYD
+150 E
-160 RCSLG
+160 LG
-165 GETTTDAAGEE
+165 GQTTTDAAGEE

-193 DVGDLTDTETFYI
+193 YAGDLTDTETFYI

-233 SGTNSNDNYF
+233 SGTNSNDTYF

-251 IQTAREYGYTTDNNV
+251 IQTAREYGYTTESSVD
-266 QVDSSLPA
+266 VDSSLPA

-285 VIFDYDRLITDT
+285 VIFDSDRLITDT

-333 TTTTEGTTTATTT
+333 TTTTEGITTATTT

-387 YTYTEI
+387 YSYTEI
-393 AGADHGGIVAET
+393 AGADEDRVVADT

>member
-1 MTKKTRTTSLILILV
+1 MTKKTRTTSLILLLV

-32 VFDSNDNIVGTFTNL
+32 VFDSNDNIVGNFTNL

-62 ETPGG
+62 ETTGG

-99 VGIGDIVGFD
+99 VGIETIGL
-109 ENTNTFTDD
+109 NTDNTFTDD
-118 WGTTYQL
+118 WGTVYQL
-125 DGAVVAN
+125 TNSAAVAASTYYTV
-132 SDNYS
+132 
-137 FEPVDESGGNGYD
+137 EPVGESGGNGYD

-165 GETTTDAAGEE
+165 GQTTTDAAGEE

-181 SDTNMIKITRNA
+181 SDTNMIKITRSA
-193 DVGDLTDTETFYI
+193 SAGALSDTETFYI

-297 EGNFTAL
+297 EGNFTSLAAGDI
-304 TSVLTPPSTD
+304 PSTD

-375 YDNNNSTSANGI
+375 AVPDGDNAYNVYS
-387 YTYTEI
+387 YTEI
-393 AGADHGGIVAET
+393 AGADDDRVVAET

>member
-1 MTKKTRTTSLILILV
+1 MTKKTRTTSLILLLV

-62 ETPGG
+62 ETTG

-99 VGIGDIVGFD
+99 VGIDDIVNFD
-109 ENTNTFTDD
+109 RENNTFTDD

-137 FEPVDESGGNGYD
+137 FEPVDESGSVISENL
-150 TSASGGEPYD
+150 E
-160 RCSLG
+160 LG
-165 GETTTDAAGEE
+165 GQTTTDAAGEE

-181 SDTNMIKITRNA
+181 SDTNMIKITRSA
-193 DVGDLTDTETFYI
+193 SAGALSDTETFYI

-314 GGSFTGTWPSSGGW
+314 GGSFTGNWPSSGGW

-333 TTTTEGTTTATTT
+333 TTTTDGTTTATTT

-387 YTYTEI
+387 YSYTEI
-393 AGADHGGIVAET
+393 AGADYAGIVAKT